1 MQDAAPRADTP
12 IPAPV
17 LREAAEWLLRFRE
30 GELDARERAA
40 WQRWLAS
47 NDTHAR
53 AWHRAERLA
62 GLLDDVPG
70 AVGSAP
76 LRQARRSLQGRRA
89 ALAAIMGM
97 MVGAP
102 LARLA
107 WQREPWQQLVADTS
121 TAIGERRALRLEDG
135 SELLLNTDTRIAL
148 GFNEQLRQVQLLR
161 GELLLQEAADD
172 RSPARPLL
180 VQLRNAHLLAVGARF
195 AVRMWDDHVRVAV
208 EQGAVRIR
216 LGDRSDATQV
226 VSAGQ
231 QAVFNAVGIGPVTA
245 LQRNSLAWVQG
256 VLNAEAMPLGELLSE
271 LARYRPGVVRCDP
284 EVARMPV
291 SGVFQLDDTDT
302 VLALLQAGF
311 PLRVRYLSRLWVM
324 VDPA

>member
-1 MQDAAPRADTP
+1 MREPLARTDTP

-17 LREAAEWLLRFRE
+17 LHEAAEWLLRFRE
-30 GELDARERAA
+30 GDLDAKERAA
-40 WQRWLAS
+40 WQRWLSS
-47 NDTHAR
+47 NDMHAR
-53 AWHRAERLA
+53 AWQRAERLT

-76 LRQARRSLQGRRA
+76 LRQARRTLQGRRA
-89 ALAAIMGM
+89 ALAAIVGM
-97 MVGAP
+97 MLGAP

-107 WQREPWQQLVADTS
+107 WQREPWQHLVADAS

-135 SELLLNTDTRIAL
+135 SELQLNTDTRITVN
-148 GFNEQLRQVQLLR
+148 FNEQLRQVQLLR
-161 GELLLQEAADD
+161 GELLLQTAADD
-172 RSPARPLL
+172 RLPARPLL
-180 VQLRNAHLLAVGARF
+180 LQLRNAHLIALGARF
-195 AVRMWDDHVRVAV
+195 AVRMWDDHARVAV

-216 LGDRSDATQV
+216 LGDRGDVTQV

-231 QAVFNAVGIGPVTA
+231 QVIFNAAGIGPVTA

-256 VLNAEAMPLGELLSE
+256 VLHAEAMSLGELLGE
-271 LARYRPGVVRCDP
+271 LARYRNGVVRCDP
-284 EVARMPV
+284 DIAGLLV

-311 PLRVRYLSRLWVM
+311 PLRVRYRSRLWVM
-324 VDPA
+324 VGSA

>member
-1 MQDAAPRADTP
+1 MQEPLARIDVP

-17 LREAAEWLLRFRE
+17 LHEAAEWLLRFRE

-40 WQRWLAS
+40 WQRWLSS
-47 NDTHAR
+47 NDLHRR
-53 AWHRAERLA
+53 AWQRAERLT

-76 LRQARRSLQGRRA
+76 LQQARRTRQGRRA

-97 MVGAP
+97 MIGAP

-107 WQREPWQQLVADTS
+107 WQREPWQHLVADGS
-121 TAIGERRALRLEDG
+121 TGIGERRALRLADG
-135 SELLLNTDTRIAL
+135 SELQLNTDTRIAL
-148 GFNEQLRQVQLLR
+148 TFNEQLRQVQLLR
-161 GELLLQEAADD
+161 GEVLLQEATDD
-172 RSPARPLL
+172 RVPARPLL
-180 VQLRNAHLLAVGARF
+180 LQLRNAHLSALGARF
-195 AVRMWDDHVRVAV
+195 AVRMWDDHARVAV
-208 EQGAVRIR
+208 EQGAVRIQ
-216 LGDRSDATQV
+216 LGDRGDVTQL

-231 QAVFNAVGIGPVTA
+231 QAVFNATGISAVTA

-256 VLNAEAMPLGELLSE
+256 VLHAEAMPLGELLSE
-271 LARYRPGVVRCDP
+271 LARYRTGVVRCDP
-284 EVARMPV
+284 EIAGLLV

-311 PLRVRYLSRLWVM
+311 PLRVRYRSRLWVM